1 MRPIVPAH
9 GFSVL
14 FLALRR
20 IPLLM
25 FLVLVPTTLE
35 AQKSG
40 TQTAGDVLHVLIPAT
55 AFAMAELRD
64 DSEGRSQFLKSFLVN
79 VGATSTLKFL
89 VGRERPDGSDRRSF
103 PSGHTSMAFQG
114 ASFIYFRY
122 GGVPALAAF
131 SGAVFTGYSRVFAD
145 KHYTSD
151 VVAGAALGTLASF
164 LLTDRFQSLH
174 VTPVTGGGRYGFSA
188 RLAVGF

>member
-1 MRPIVPAH
+1 M
-9 GFSVL
+9 
-14 FLALRR
+14 ALRR
-20 IPLLM
+20 LPLLA
-25 FLVLVPTTLE
+25 FLLLAPTALE

-40 TQTAGDVLHVLIPAT
+40 VQTAGDVLHVLIPST

-79 VGATSTLKFL
+79 IGTTTTLKLL

-114 ASFIYFRY
+114 ASFIHFRY
-122 GGVPALAAF
+122 GGLPALAALG
-131 SGAVFTGYSRVFAD
+131 GAVFTGYSRVYAD
-145 KHYTSD
+145 KHYIGD

-164 LLTDRFQSLH
+164 LLTDRFRGVQI
-174 VTPVTGGGRYGFSA
+174 TPVAGEGLYGFLA
-188 RLAVGF
+188 RLSVGF